1 MPPLPGAALPGPVVT
16 GRIPAWQST
25 RAPRTAPAADPDGTS
40 AARARPDVPA
50 RPRRRAAA
58 GPDEPVALADP
69 VTMRLDG
76 RVALVTGAG
85 SPDGIGYA
93 TARRL
98 ADLGARVAIV
108 STTRRIHERA
118 AELGVTG
125 FVADLTDESEVGALA
140 DAVAEQLGDVEV
152 LVNNA
157 GLASRAS
164 PEVLRPVAQL
174 TYDEW
179 RGEIDRNLT
188 TAFLCSR
195 AFIGGMAERGWGR
208 IVNLSATAGPVNALP
223 TEAAYAA
230 AKAGVV
236 GLTRA
241 LAMEMI
247 ADGVT
252 VNAVAPGTIYTARV
266 HRWPRSSRGW
276 ARRWAARARR
286 TRWPRRSRSSAR
298 RPPRTSPGRCWW
310 WTAATASARP
320 SSADRGRAR
329 PAGQ

>member
-1 MPPLPGAALPGPVVT
+1 MTVEAGAERTDDAVPLTEV
-16 GRIPAWQST
+16 
-25 RAPRTAPAADPDGTS
+25 
-40 AARARPDVPA
+40 
-50 RPRRRAAA
+50 
-58 GPDEPVALADP
+58 
-69 VTMRLDG
+69 VTMRLEG

-98 ADLGARVAIV
+98 VELGARVAIV

-118 AELGVTG
+118 TELGATG
-125 FVADLTDESEVGALA
+125 FVADLTDEAEVGALA
-140 DAVAEQLGDVEV
+140 DAVVDHLGDVEV

-164 PEVLRPVAQL
+164 PEVLRPVAEL

-179 RGEIDRNLT
+179 RAEIDRNLS

-208 IVNLSATAGPVNALP
+208 IVNLAATTGPVNAFP

-252 VNAVAPGTIYTARV
+252 VNAVAPGTIYTAASTVAELRKGMGTPV
-266 HRWPRSSRGW
+266 GRPG
-276 ARRWAARARR
+276 APDEVAAAVAFLCA
-286 TRWPRRSRSSAR
+286 P
-298 RPPRTSPGRCWW
+298 
-310 WTAATASARP
+310 AASYIT
-320 SSADRGRAR
+320 
-329 PAGQ
+329 GQLLVVDGGNSVREAQFR

>member
-1 MPPLPGAALPGPVVT
+1 MVFDSRSATAGRSRRDATRPAA
-16 GRIPAWQST
+16 GR
-25 RAPRTAPAADPDGTS
+25 RPRTTAAPTPNAEMETEMETGM
-40 AARARPDVPA
+40 
-50 RPRRRAAA
+50 
-58 GPDEPVALADP
+58 GFDEPEADAEEFP
-69 VTMRLDG
+69 VTLRLDG
-76 RVALVTGAG
+76 KVALVTGAG

-98 ADLGARVAIV
+98 RDLGARVAIV

-118 AELGVTG
+118 SELGVTG

-140 DAVAEQLGDVEV
+140 DAVADSLGEVEV

-179 RGEIDRNLT
+179 RAEIDRNLS

-195 AFIGGMAERGWGR
+195 AFIGGMSERGWGR
-208 IVNLSATAGPVNALP
+208 IVNLAATAGPVNALP

-241 LAMEMI
+241 LAMELV
-247 ADGVT
+247 ADGVN
-252 VNAVAPGTIYTARV
+252 VNCVAPGTIYTAASTVTEIKQGLGTPIGRPGTPDEV
-266 HRWPRSSRGW
+266 
-276 ARRWAARARR
+276 AAAI
-286 TRWPRRSRSSAR
+286 AFLC
-298 RPPRTSPGRCWW
+298 SP
-310 WTAATASARP
+310 AASYIT
-320 SSADRGRAR
+320 
-329 PAGQ
+329 GQMLVVDGGNSVREAEFR

>member
-1 MPPLPGAALPGPVVT
+1 MDDDATTTV
-16 GRIPAWQST
+16 
-25 RAPRTAPAADPDGTS
+25 PDYGS
-40 AARARPDVPA
+40 
-50 RPRRRAAA
+50 
-58 GPDEPVALADP
+58 L
-69 VTMRLDG
+69 RLDG

-85 SPDGIGYA
+85 SSDGIGYA

-98 ADLGARVAIV
+98 VDLGARVAIV

-118 AELGVTG
+118 SELGAIG

-140 DAVAEQLGDVEV
+140 DAIAEQLGDVEV

-157 GLASRAS
+157 GLASRTS

-174 TYDEW
+174 TFDEW
-179 RGEIDRNLT
+179 RAEIDRNLT

-208 IVNLSATAGPVNALP
+208 IVNLAATAGPINALP

-241 LAMEMI
+241 LAMEMV

-252 VNAVAPGTIYTARV
+252 VNAVAPGTIYTAASTVAELKQGLGTPIGRPGTPDEV
-266 HRWPRSSRGW
+266 
-276 ARRWAARARR
+276 AAAI
-286 TRWPRRSRSSAR
+286 TFLC
-298 RPPRTSPGRCWW
+298 SP
-310 WTAATASARP
+310 AASYIT
-320 SSADRGRAR
+320 
-329 PAGQ
+329 GQMLVVDGGNSVREAQFR